1 MLAVRAAALQRFGE
15 RNIPPGAPL
24 AMLEEALVP
33 LYMSHRYQAE
43 AAVKVIGGMSYTYAL
58 RGDGQPPTQIVPA
71 AEQRRALDAVL
82 RTLSPETLALPES
95 LLRLIPPRPAGYSGG
110 GRERFNRRTGL
121 TFDAIAPAESA
132 AGFVLG
138 FLLHPERAAR
148 LEEFRARDTANPG
161 LGEVLDTLLSATVQA
176 PARDNFEGAIQRSV
190 NLAVLYHLMAL
201 AANDRAA
208 GQARAVAAQKLD
220 DVMKWLESRGR
231 TVESETWQAHYNFAA
246 SQIAKFQE
254 DPSKLPLPAP
264 PAPPDGPPIGSGP
277 WLCDWH

>member
-1 MLAVRAAALQRFGE
+1 M
-15 RNIPPGAPL
+15 PL

-43 AAVKVIGGMSYTYAL
+43 AAVKVIGGMTYAYAL
-58 RGDGQPPTQIVPA
+58 RGDDQSPTQIVPA
-71 AEQRRALDAVL
+71 EEQRRALDAVL

-95 LLRLIPPRPAGYSGG
+95 LLRLIPPRPFGYSGG

-148 LEEFRARDTANPG
+148 LEEFRARDANNPG
-161 LGEVLDTLLSATVQA
+161 LGEVMDTLLAATVQA
-176 PARDNFEGAIQRSV
+176 PAKDNLEGAVQRSV
-190 NLAVLYHLMAL
+190 NLAVLYQLMAL

-231 TVESETWQAHYNFAA
+231 TVENETWQAHYNFAA

-254 DPSKLPLPAP
+254 DPSKLTLPQP
-264 PAPPDGPPIGSGP
+264 PAPPDGPPIGAGV
-277 WLCDWH
+277 WLCDWD